1 MPGNQQESVPRIKG
15 MPCGRNNF
23 CNIDLNEVCVGGV
36 HCTCRPKEGR
46 SDLNKK
52 CQPIDETPL
61 TFRVVSRGQQ
71 PLFYR

>member
-1 MPGNQQESVPRIKG
+1 MPSNQPDRTHG
-15 MPCGRNNF
+15 MQCGRNNI
-23 CNIDLNEVCVGGV
+23 CKMDLGEVCVGGTY
-36 HCTCRPKEGR
+36 CSCRPGEGR
-46 SDLNKK
+46 LDSTRK